1 MIVSHPRARS
11 VGRVAALAAAYAFV
25 LQLMLASSLLAGLS
39 PTTAD
44 ALHDLCFGASSAPSD
59 PAGSGK
65 AKPVLHCPLC
75 VSRADAVLS
84 PAEPPA
90 LPQRIAVNVPSLP
103 PTPDAAIAIEA
114 ATGHRARAP
123 PASA

>member
-1 MIVSHPRARS
+1 MIVSHPRVRS
-11 VGRVAALAAAYAFV
+11 VGRFAALAAAYAFV

-39 PTTAD
+39 PATAD
-44 ALHDLCFGASSAPSD
+44 PLHELCFGASSAPSD

-65 AKPVLHCPLC
+65 AKPVLHCPIC
-75 VSRADAVLS
+75 VSRADAVLL

-90 LPQRIAVNVPSLP
+90 LAQRIAVNVPTAP
-103 PTPDAAIAIEA
+103 ATPDAAIAIEV
-114 ATGHRARAP
+114 ATSHRARAP